1 MWFFRAR
8 EVAREGSQKGE
19 LRGEGMRVPLTLST
33 GRSTSKSTGRRGIR
47 TGSGRAAGIGCWG
60 LAGILFGTLIIGDS
74 MVFGEENWPQF
85 RGPDSIGHASAHHP
99 PMQWSDTQNVAW
111 RIPVAGLGWSSPSIH
126 RGVLYLTTAVAQGEG
141 LSLRVLALDAQSG
154 KLIWERELKR
164 VDKVPAIHA
173 KNSHASPTPIVR
185 DGAMFV
191 HFGTLGTAR
200 LDPKDGTVVWMCEE
214 LVYPPVHGS
223 GGSPVLFEGKLFII
237 CDGSSEPFVCAIDAS
252 NGKVIWRTLRSEP
265 ARISHSFGTVT
276 VADVGGESQI
286 LAPGPNHLAA
296 YEPQTGKEIWKVL
309 APGWSVVPQPVLID
323 DLVIYNHDYDNP
335 ELLAVRLGGKGNVT
349 ESNIVWRTDRGA
361 PSTPT
366 PLLIGS
372 ELYFVSDN
380 GIASCVDARTGERHW
395 MERLGGNYSASPVFV
410 NDHVLFLSE
419 DGVASWVKPSKEY
432 TLVGKNEITGRT
444 FATPAFYK
452 DSMYLRTD
460 EALLKISAEGSVGS
474 NESK

>member
-1 MWFFRAR
+1 M
-8 EVAREGSQKGE
+8 
-19 LRGEGMRVPLTLST
+19 
-33 GRSTSKSTGRRGIR
+33 
-47 TGSGRAAGIGCWG
+47 
-60 LAGILFGTLIIGDS
+60 
-74 MVFGEENWPQF
+74 
-85 RGPDSIGHASAHHP
+85 
-99 PMQWSDTQNVAW
+99 
-111 RIPVAGLGWSSPSIH
+111 
-126 RGVLYLTTAVAQGEG
+126 
-141 LSLRVLALDAQSG
+141 
-154 KLIWERELKR
+154 
-164 VDKVPAIHA
+164 
-173 KNSHASPTPIVR
+173 
-185 DGAMFV
+185 
-191 HFGTLGTAR
+191 
-200 LDPKDGTVVWMCEE
+200 
-214 LVYPPVHGS
+214 
-223 GGSPVLFEGKLFII
+223 
-237 CDGSSEPFVCAIDAS
+237 
-252 NGKVIWRTLRSEP
+252 
-265 ARISHSFGTVT
+265 
-276 VADVGGESQI
+276 
-286 LAPGPNHLAA
+286 
-296 YEPQTGKEIWKVL
+296 
-309 APGWSVVPQPVLID
+309 VPQPILID